1 MFGLLLLGVAL
12 SPLKPLPSVGSAL
25 SALERLSFQADR
37 ERESLLRRTKHR
49 VAGGDPLSTLSSSK
63 YALAPGSCVAI
74 TGASDGIGRE
84 AAVELAKA
92 GYATVLCSRNR
103 RKGEEAAKYVRARSS
118 ASARVATVE
127 VDLASFESVEV
138 SAAAIRDA
146 AATLDAP
153 LTGLIL
159 NAGVWPT
166 ERRITPDGLEEGFQ
180 V

>member
-1 MFGLLLLGVAL
+1 M
-12 SPLKPLPSVGSAL
+12 
-25 SALERLSFQADR
+25 
-37 ERESLLRRTKHR
+37 
-49 VAGGDPLSTLSSSK
+49 
-63 YALAPGSCVAI
+63 AI

-153 LTGLIL
+153 LTGIIL